1 MTLDE
6 FRKEILEN
14 VSAHS
19 AANHEFRHS
28 AFVEHCLRL
37 LEDADEVADVQACFY
52 RGTGSKQ
59 RNSGMDAYSFD
70 EADGSVRLFIA
81 DFSGDHEVGSLT
93 QSDAKAWFGRIQ
105 TFCEDAFS
113 GKIESEIEES
123 APAFALASL
132 LHQQRAAIVRIRL
145 YLLSDALIST
155 RIRDLPETSISGT
168 PADSHIWDISR
179 FFRVFESKSGRDDLE
194 VDFNALFPTGL
205 QCIRA
210 SVDSTQYQAYLCVI
224 PGDALASI
232 YETYGSRLLEG
243 NVRSFLTVRGKV
255 NKGIRNTILQRP
267 DMFFAFN
274 NGIACTASSVE
285 VVQQRDGLRILKAAD
300 LQIVN
305 GGQTTASLASA
316 LRNDHASL
324 KSVFVQMKLSVVA
337 PEQAG
342 EVIPEIS
349 RCANSQNKVSE
360 ADFFSNHEFHRR
372 MEQISRRLWAPA
384 TGGAQYET
392 HWFYERARG
401 QYLNEQGRLTEAMRS
416 KFILLN
422 PRQQLITKTDLA
434 KFENTWRQLPHIV
447 SQGAQKNF
455 LAFSTFASEDWVR
468 NSDQFNDDYFRRLV
482 GKALLFRTTE
492 TLVADQPWYQGGY
505 RANIVA
511 YTVSKLS
518 RMIEE
523 QAATKVLDLRQLWS
537 QQVIPAPVV
546 SVLVIVAKSVFG
558 IIIAPDAG
566 LQNVT
571 EWCKKEL
578 CWKRAKEI
586 EVDIDLERH
595 LGSLLIDKEED
606 REAQKS
612 SKKDQRIGDGIE
624 DQRLVLELGAGYWLK
639 ARKWASE
646 QAFSSPDDD
655 GILAVAAAIPRKIPT
670 EKQSWRLLRIKEKLE
685 LEGFP
690 KPDARPSV

>member
-1 MTLDE
+1 MNIDE

-37 LEDADEVADVQACFY
+37 LEEADEVADVQSCFY
-52 RGTGSKQ
+52 RGTGSKN
-59 RNSGMDAYSFD
+59 RNSGVDAYSFD

-81 DFSGDHEVGSLT
+81 DFGGDHEAGILT

-113 GKIESEIEES
+113 GKLETEVEES

-145 YLLSDALIST
+145 YLLSDSLIST
-155 RIRDLPETSISGT
+155 RIRDLPETSISGIL
-168 PADSHIWDISR
+168 ADSHIWDISR

-210 SVDSTQYQAYLCVI
+210 SVDSPQYQAYLCVI

-285 VVQQRDGLRILKAAD
+285 VVHGKDGLRILKAAD

-316 LRNDHASL
+316 LRNDQASL

-384 TGGAQYET
+384 TRGAQYET

-416 KFILLN
+416 KFVLLN
-422 PRQQLITKTDLA
+422 PRQQVITKTDLA
-434 KFENTWRQLPHIV
+434 KFENTWKQLPHIV

-511 YTVSKLS
+511 YAVSKLS
-518 RMIEE
+518 RMIED
-523 QAATKVLDLRQLWS
+523 QAGTKVLDLRQLWS
-537 QQVIPAPVV
+537 QQVVPATVV
-546 SVLVIVAKSVFG
+546 SVLEIVAKSVFG

-578 CWKRAKEI
+578 CWKRAREI
-586 EVDIDLERH
+586 EVDIDLERQ
-595 LGSLLIDKEED
+595 LGSLLIDKEDD

-612 SKKDQRIGDGIE
+612 SKKDQRIENGIE
-624 DQRLVLELGAGYWLK
+624 NQRAVLELGASYWLK

-646 QAFSSPDDD
+646 EAITSPDDD
-655 GILAVAAAIPRKIPT
+655 GILAVATAIPKKIPT
-670 EKQSWRLLRIKEKLE
+670 EKQSWRLLQIKEKLE

-690 KPDARPSV
+690 KPNSGFNM

>member
-1 MTLDE
+1 MNLDE

-52 RGTGSKQ
+52 RGTGSKN
-59 RNSGMDAYSFD
+59 RNSGVDAYSFD

-81 DFSGDHEVGSLT
+81 DFGGDHEMGSLT
-93 QSDAKAWFGRIQ
+93 QSDAKTWFGRIQ
-105 TFCEDAFS
+105 TFCEDAFN
-113 GKIESEIEES
+113 GKLESEIEES

-132 LHQQRAAIVRIRL
+132 LRQQRAAIVRIRL
-145 YLLSDALIST
+145 YLLSDSLIST

-194 VDFNALFPTGL
+194 VDFSALFPNGL

-224 PGDALASI
+224 PGDALASV

-255 NKGIRNTILQRP
+255 NKGIRNTIMQRP

-285 VVQQRDGLRILKAAD
+285 VVKERDGLRILKAAD

-401 QYLNEQGRLTEAMRS
+401 QYLNEQSRLTEAMRN
-416 KFILLN
+416 KFVLIN
-422 PRQQLITKTDLA
+422 PRQQVITKTDLA
-434 KFENTWRQLPHIV
+434 KFENTWKQLPHVV

-468 NSDQFNDDYFRRLV
+468 NSDQFNDDYFKRLV

-492 TLVADQPWYQGGY
+492 ALIAEQPWYQGGY
-505 RANIVA
+505 RANIVT

-518 RMIEE
+518 SMIEE
-523 QAATKVLDLRQLWS
+523 EVRTHVLDLRQLWS
-537 QQVIPAPVV
+537 LQVVPPTVV
-546 SVLVIVAKSVFG
+546 RLLEAVAKAVFG

-578 CWKRAKEI
+578 CWKRTREI
-586 EVDIDLERH
+586 EVDADLEKQ
-595 LGSLLIDKEED
+595 LGSLLIYKEED

-624 DQRLVLELGAGYWLK
+624 NQRAVLELGAGYWLK

-646 QAFSSPDDD
+646 QAVSSPDDD
-655 GILAVAAAIPRKIPT
+655 GILAVATAIPRKIPT
-670 EKQSWRLLRIKEKLE
+670 EKQSWRLLQIKERLE

-690 KPDARPSV
+690 KT

>member
-1 MTLDE
+1 MNLNE

-19 AANHEFRHS
+19 AANQEFRHS

-37 LEDADEVADVQACFY
+37 LEDADEVADVEPCFY
-52 RGTGSKQ
+52 RGTGSKN
-59 RNSGMDAYSFD
+59 RNSGVDAYSFD

-81 DFSGDHEVGSLT
+81 HFGGDHEAGSLI

-113 GKIESEIEES
+113 GKLTNEIEES

-132 LHQQRAAIVRIRL
+132 LNQQHAAIVRIRL
-145 YLLSDALIST
+145 YLLSDSLIST
-155 RIRDLPETSISGT
+155 RIRDLPETSISEI

-224 PGDALASI
+224 PGDALAAI

-285 VVQQRDGLRILKAAD
+285 VVHQKDGLRILKAAD

-316 LRNDHASL
+316 LRNDQASL

-337 PEQAG
+337 AEQAG

-372 MEQISRRLWAPA
+372 IEQISRRLWAPA

-416 KFILLN
+416 KFVLLN
-422 PRQQLITKTDLA
+422 PRNQVITKTDLA
-434 KFENTWRQLPHIV
+434 KFENTWKQLPHVV
-447 SQGAQKNF
+447 SHGAQKNF
-455 LAFSTFASEDWVR
+455 LAFSTFASGDWIR
-468 NSDQFNDDYFRRLV
+468 NSDQFNDDYFKRLV

-492 TLVADQPWYQGGY
+492 RLVDEQPWYQGGY

-518 RMIEE
+518 QMIDE
-523 QAATKVLDLRQLWS
+523 QLNELILDLRQLWS
-537 QQVIPAPVV
+537 QQAVPVAVIG
-546 SVLVIVAKSVFG
+546 VLEQLAKAVFEIIVT
-558 IIIAPDAG
+558 PEAG

-586 EVDIDLERH
+586 EVDIDLEQK
-595 LGSLLIDKEED
+595 LGTLLIDTEED
-606 REAQKS
+606 REVQKS
-612 SKKDQRIGDGIE
+612 SKKDQRIGNGIE
-624 DQRLVLELGAGYWLK
+624 NQRLVLELGASYWLK
-639 ARKWASE
+639 ARKWAAE
-646 QAFSSPDDD
+646 QAITSPDDD

-670 EKQSWRLLRIKEKLE
+670 EKQSWRLIQIKERLE

-690 KPDARPSV
+690 KPDRMPR

>member
-1 MTLDE
+1 MNLNE

-19 AANHEFRHS
+19 AANLQFRHS

-37 LEDADEVADVQACFY
+37 LEDADEVADVEPCFY
-52 RGTGSKQ
+52 RGTGSKN
-59 RNSGMDAYSFD
+59 RNSGVDAYSFD

-81 DFSGDHEVGSLT
+81 DFGGDHEAGSLI
-93 QSDAKAWFGRIQ
+93 QSDAKAWFGRLQ

-113 GKIESEIEES
+113 GKLMNEIEES

-132 LHQQRAAIVRIRL
+132 LNQQRAAIVRIRL
-145 YLLSDALIST
+145 YLLSDSLIST
-155 RIRDLPETSISGT
+155 RIRDLPETSISEI

-194 VDFNALFPTGL
+194 IDFNALFPTGL

-224 PGDALASI
+224 PGDALAAI

-285 VVQQRDGLRILKAAD
+285 VVHQKDGLRILKAAD

-316 LRNDHASL
+316 LRNDQASL

-337 PEQAG
+337 AEQAG

-416 KFILLN
+416 KFVLLN
-422 PRQQLITKTDLA
+422 PRNQVITKTDLA
-434 KFENTWRQLPHIV
+434 KFENTWKQLPHVV
-447 SQGAQKNF
+447 SHGAQKNF
-455 LAFSTFASEDWVR
+455 LAFSAFASEDWIR
-468 NSDQFNDDYFRRLV
+468 NSDQFNDDYFKRLV

-492 TLVADQPWYQGGY
+492 RLVDEQPWYQGGY

-518 RMIEE
+518 QMIDE
-523 QAATKVLDLRQLWS
+523 QLNELILDLRQLWS
-537 QQVIPAPVV
+537 QQAVPVAVIG
-546 SVLVIVAKSVFG
+546 VLEQLAKAVFEIIVT
-558 IIIAPDAG
+558 PEAG

-586 EVDIDLERH
+586 EVDIDLEQK
-595 LGSLLIDKEED
+595 LGTLLIDKEED
-606 REAQKS
+606 REVQNS
-612 SKKDQRIGDGIE
+612 SKKDQRIGNGIE
-624 DQRLVLELGAGYWLK
+624 NQRLVLELGASYWLK
-639 ARKWASE
+639 ARKWAGE
-646 QAFSSPDDD
+646 QAITSPDDD

-670 EKQSWRLLRIKEKLE
+670 EKQSWRLIQIKERLE

-690 KPDARPSV
+690 KPDRMPR

>member
-1 MTLDE
+1 MNLNE

-19 AANHEFRHS
+19 AANQEFRHS

-37 LEDADEVADVQACFY
+37 LEDADEVADVEPCFY
-52 RGTGSKQ
+52 RGTGSKN
-59 RNSGMDAYSFD
+59 RNSGVDAYSFD

-81 DFSGDHEVGSLT
+81 HFGGDHEAGSLI

-113 GKIESEIEES
+113 GKLTNEIEES

-132 LHQQRAAIVRIRL
+132 LNQQHAAIVRIRL
-145 YLLSDALIST
+145 YLLSDSLIST
-155 RIRDLPETSISGT
+155 RIRDLPETSISEI

-224 PGDALASI
+224 PGDALAAI

-285 VVQQRDGLRILKAAD
+285 VVHQKDGLRILKAAD

-316 LRNDHASL
+316 LRNDQASL

-337 PEQAG
+337 AEQAG

-372 MEQISRRLWAPA
+372 IEQISRRLWAPA

-416 KFILLN
+416 KFVLLN
-422 PRQQLITKTDLA
+422 PRNQVITKTDLA
-434 KFENTWRQLPHIV
+434 KFENTWKQLPHVV
-447 SQGAQKNF
+447 SHGAQKNF
-455 LAFSTFASEDWVR
+455 LAFSTFASEDWIR
-468 NSDQFNDDYFRRLV
+468 NSDQFNDDYFKRLV

-492 TLVADQPWYQGGY
+492 RLVDEQPWYQGGY

-518 RMIEE
+518 QMIDE
-523 QAATKVLDLRQLWS
+523 QLNELILDLRQLWS
-537 QQVIPAPVV
+537 QQAVPVAVIG
-546 SVLVIVAKSVFG
+546 VLEQLAKAVFEIIVT
-558 IIIAPDAG
+558 PEAG

-586 EVDIDLERH
+586 EVDIDLEQK
-595 LGSLLIDKEED
+595 LGTLLIDTEED
-606 REAQKS
+606 REVQKS
-612 SKKDQRIGDGIE
+612 SKKDQRIGNGIE
-624 DQRLVLELGAGYWLK
+624 NQRLVLELGASYWLK
-639 ARKWASE
+639 ARKWAGE
-646 QAFSSPDDD
+646 QAITSPDDD

-670 EKQSWRLLRIKEKLE
+670 EKQSWRLIQIKERLE

-690 KPDARPSV
+690 KPDRMPR